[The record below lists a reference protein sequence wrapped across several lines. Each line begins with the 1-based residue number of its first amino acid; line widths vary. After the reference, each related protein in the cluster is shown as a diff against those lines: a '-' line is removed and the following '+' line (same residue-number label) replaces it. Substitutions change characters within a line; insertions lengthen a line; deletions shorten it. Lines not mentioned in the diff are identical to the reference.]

1 MPSRFSK
8 FGTYRLATAVMIAIA
23 LLFTSNAQAQ
33 REHHLLR
40 GNMVPGRASQ
50 IRALASPSKA
60 GQTQPVKLIAPDGVE
75 LSVVSNGS
83 FLATA
88 QPNHTVGMQLGSL
101 YRFRITGVDVAT
113 RFELYPSVELLD
125 LLRPPAGLVND
136 FPVPVVITAA
146 DVRQAAAGR
155 LVTKVIYLE
164 DPEVALPRGGDKNEQ
179 PWFDVSA
186 AEDPVRTAEGLGR
199 PMAILRIGSRVP
211 TGNELANS
219 SSNAFNSATP
229 QPVTETFQPEL
240 RINPKYRHPVFPS
253 SSIQPPISQP
263 PIVQPSIIQP
273 PIRIPE
279 ATSFEQN

>member
-8 FGTYRLATAVMIAIA
+8 FGTYRLATAVMIAFA

-40 GNMVPGRASQ
+40 GNMIPGQASQ